1 MALIVT
7 TRTIR
12 AFTLQGRVTHL
23 VTLTLNIKLSI
34 QELKRLTYQPIIH
47 RQLAKQSRRDT
58 VTFHMKY
65 DHTTSREM
73 ATTNKGE
80 VNWSE
85 ITAAGTS
92 YLIASFKEKGN
103 NS

>member
-58 VTFHMKY
+58 VTFHMEY
-65 DHTTSREM
+65 HHTTSREI
-73 ATTNKGE
+73 ATNKGE